1 MATRSI
7 IAKTQPSGKI
17 KASYCHFDGYPEH
30 NGKILASYYT
40 DKKKINALLAEGEIS
55 VLGHNIGKKIDFND
69 YQLCHA
75 LNQCRFYHRDRGE
88 KLRKHTVK
96 DASEL
101 EEYAKVDSVL
111 SAAKSKQIQL
121 LQARDK
127 SNEELIKTLQ
137 PKWYENQY
145 LWLGIGFVLGK
156 L

>member
-55 VLGHNIGKKIDFND
+55 VLGHNIGKKIDFDD

-88 KLRKHTVK
+88 KLRKNTVK

-101 EEYAKVDSVL
+101 EEYANDCNAEFVYLFKENKWHVLNVYDSG
-111 SAAKSKQIQL
+111 
-121 LQARDK
+121 D
-127 SNEELIKTLQ
+127 
-137 PKWYENQY
+137 
-145 LWLGIGFVLGK
+145 FVLLESILK
-156 L
+156 P

>member
-55 VLGHNIGKKIDFND
+55 VLGRNIGEKIDFDD

-88 KLRKHTVK
+88 KLRKNTVR

-101 EEYAKVDSVL
+101 EEYANDCNAEFVYLFKENKWHVLNVYDSG
-111 SAAKSKQIQL
+111 
-121 LQARDK
+121 D
-127 SNEELIKTLQ
+127 
-137 PKWYENQY
+137 
-145 LWLGIGFVLGK
+145 FVLLESILK
-156 L
+156 P

>member
-1 MATRSI
+1 MSTRSI

-88 KLRKHTVK
+88 KLRKNTVK

-101 EEYAKVDSVL
+101 EEYANDCNAEFVYLFKENKWHVL
-111 SAAKSKQIQL
+111 NVY
-121 LQARDK
+121 D
-127 SNEELIKTLQ
+127 N
-137 PKWYENQY
+137 
-145 LWLGIGFVLGK
+145 GDFVLLESILK
-156 L
+156 P

>member
-1 MATRSI
+1 MATRSV

-40 DKKKINALLAEGEIS
+40 DKKKINSLLAEGEIS
-55 VLGHNIGKKIDFND
+55 VLGRNIGEKIDFDD

-88 KLRKHTVK
+88 KLRKNTVR

-101 EEYAKVDSVL
+101 EEYANDCNAEFVYLFKENKWHVLNVYDSG
-111 SAAKSKQIQL
+111 
-121 LQARDK
+121 D
-127 SNEELIKTLQ
+127 
-137 PKWYENQY
+137 
-145 LWLGIGFVLGK
+145 FVLLESILK
-156 L
+156 P

>member
-55 VLGHNIGKKIDFND
+55 VLGHNIGKKIDFDD

-88 KLRKHTVK
+88 KLRKNTVK

-101 EEYAKVDSVL
+101 EEYANDCNAEFVYLFKENKWHVL
-111 SAAKSKQIQL
+111 NVY
-121 LQARDK
+121 D
-127 SNEELIKTLQ
+127 N
-137 PKWYENQY
+137 
-145 LWLGIGFVLGK
+145 GDFVL
-156 L
+156 LESILEP

>member
-1 MATRSI
+1 MATRSV

-40 DKKKINALLAEGEIS
+40 DKKKINSLLAEGEIS
-55 VLGHNIGKKIDFND
+55 VLGRNIGEKIDFDD

-88 KLRKHTVK
+88 KLRKNTVR

-101 EEYAKVDSVL
+101 EEYANDCNAEFVYLFKENKWHVL
-111 SAAKSKQIQL
+111 NVYNNG
-121 LQARDK
+121 D
-127 SNEELIKTLQ
+127 
-137 PKWYENQY
+137 
-145 LWLGIGFVLGK
+145 FVL
-156 L
+156 LESILEP

>member
-55 VLGHNIGKKIDFND
+55 VLGHNIGKKIDFDD

-88 KLRKHTVK
+88 KLRKNTVK

-101 EEYAKVDSVL
+101 EEYASDCNAEFVYLFKENKWHVLNVYDSG
-111 SAAKSKQIQL
+111 
-121 LQARDK
+121 D
-127 SNEELIKTLQ
+127 
-137 PKWYENQY
+137 
-145 LWLGIGFVLGK
+145 FVLLESILK
-156 L
+156 P

>member
-40 DKKKINALLAEGEIS
+40 DKKKINSLLAEGEIS
-55 VLGHNIGKKIDFND
+55 VLGRNIGEKIDFDD

-88 KLRKHTVK
+88 KLVLEVLE
-96 DASEL
+96 DQCEL
-101 EEYAKVDSVL
+101 ESYGNNDCMAEYIYLFREGEWYILGCSNDYE
-111 SAAKSKQIQL
+111 L
-121 LQARDK
+121 L
-127 SNEELIKTLQ
+127 EERLT
-137 PKWYENQY
+137 
-145 LWLGIGFVLGK
+145 K
-156 L
+156 LNK

>member
-55 VLGHNIGKKIDFND
+55 VLGHNIGKKIDFDD

-88 KLRKHTVK
+88 KLRKNTVE

-101 EEYAKVDSVL
+101 EEYANDCNAEFVYLFKENKWHVL
-111 SAAKSKQIQL
+111 NVYNNG
-121 LQARDK
+121 D
-127 SNEELIKTLQ
+127 
-137 PKWYENQY
+137 
-145 LWLGIGFVLGK
+145 FVL
-156 L
+156 LESILEP

>member
-1 MATRSI
+1 MATRSV

-17 KASYCHFDGYPEH
+17 KASYCHFDGYPEY

-55 VLGHNIGKKIDFND
+55 VLGHNIGEKIDFND

-88 KLRKHTVK
+88 KLRKYTVK

-101 EEYAKVDSVL
+101 EEYASDCNAEFVYLFKENKWHVLNVYDSG
-111 SAAKSKQIQL
+111 
-121 LQARDK
+121 D
-127 SNEELIKTLQ
+127 
-137 PKWYENQY
+137 
-145 LWLGIGFVLGK
+145 FVLLESILK
-156 L
+156 P

>member
-1 MATRSI
+1 MATRSV

-40 DKKKINALLAEGEIS
+40 DKKKINSLLAEGEIS
-55 VLGHNIGKKIDFND
+55 VLGHNIGKKIDFDD

-88 KLRKHTVK
+88 KLRKNTVK

-101 EEYAKVDSVL
+101 EEYANDCNAEFVYLFKENKWHVLNVYDSG
-111 SAAKSKQIQL
+111 
-121 LQARDK
+121 D
-127 SNEELIKTLQ
+127 
-137 PKWYENQY
+137 
-145 LWLGIGFVLGK
+145 FVLLESILK
-156 L
+156 P

>member
-1 MATRSI
+1 MATRSV

-40 DKKKINALLAEGEIS
+40 DKKKINSLLAEGEIS
-55 VLGHNIGKKIDFND
+55 VLGRNIGEKIDFDD

-88 KLRKHTVK
+88 KLRKNTVR

-101 EEYAKVDSVL
+101 EEYANDCNAEFVYLFKENKWHVL
-111 SAAKSKQIQL
+111 NVYNNG
-121 LQARDK
+121 D
-127 SNEELIKTLQ
+127 
-137 PKWYENQY
+137 
-145 LWLGIGFVLGK
+145 FVLLESILK
-156 L
+156 P

>member
-1 MATRSI
+1 MSTRSI

-55 VLGHNIGKKIDFND
+55 VLGYNIGKKIDFDD

-88 KLRKHTVK
+88 ELRKNTVK

-101 EEYAKVDSVL
+101 EEYANDCNAEFVYLFKENKWHVLNVYDSG
-111 SAAKSKQIQL
+111 
-121 LQARDK
+121 D
-127 SNEELIKTLQ
+127 
-137 PKWYENQY
+137 
-145 LWLGIGFVLGK
+145 FVL
-156 L
+156 LESILTP

>member
-1 MATRSI
+1 MATRSV

-55 VLGHNIGKKIDFND
+55 VLGHNIGEKIDFND

-88 KLRKHTVK
+88 KLRKNTAK

-101 EEYAKVDSVL
+101 EEYANDCNAEFVYLFKENKWHVLNVYDSG
-111 SAAKSKQIQL
+111 
-121 LQARDK
+121 D
-127 SNEELIKTLQ
+127 
-137 PKWYENQY
+137 
-145 LWLGIGFVLGK
+145 FVLLESILK
-156 L
+156 P

>member
-17 KASYCHFDGYPEH
+17 KASYCHFDGYPEY

-55 VLGHNIGKKIDFND
+55 VLGHNIGKKIDFDD

-88 KLRKHTVK
+88 KLRKNTVR

-101 EEYAKVDSVL
+101 EEYANDCNAEFVYLFKENKWHVLNVYDSG
-111 SAAKSKQIQL
+111 
-121 LQARDK
+121 D
-127 SNEELIKTLQ
+127 
-137 PKWYENQY
+137 
-145 LWLGIGFVLGK
+145 FVLLESILK
-156 L
+156 P

>member
-1 MATRSI
+1 MATRSV

-55 VLGHNIGKKIDFND
+55 VLGRNIGEKIDFDD

-88 KLRKHTVK
+88 KLRKNTVR

-101 EEYAKVDSVL
+101 EEYANDCNAEFVYLFKENKWHVLNVYDSG
-111 SAAKSKQIQL
+111 
-121 LQARDK
+121 D
-127 SNEELIKTLQ
+127 
-137 PKWYENQY
+137 
-145 LWLGIGFVLGK
+145 FVLLESILK
-156 L
+156 P

>member
-40 DKKKINALLAEGEIS
+40 DKKKINSLLAEGEIS
-55 VLGHNIGKKIDFND
+55 VLGRNIGEKIDFND

-88 KLRKHTVK
+88 KLRKNTVR

-101 EEYAKVDSVL
+101 EEYANDCNAEFVYLFKENKWHVLNVYDSG
-111 SAAKSKQIQL
+111 
-121 LQARDK
+121 D
-127 SNEELIKTLQ
+127 
-137 PKWYENQY
+137 
-145 LWLGIGFVLGK
+145 FVLLENILK
-156 L
+156 P

>member
-1 MATRSI
+1 MATRSV

-88 KLRKHTVK
+88 KLRKNTVR

-101 EEYAKVDSVL
+101 EEYANDCNAEFVYLFKENKWHVL
-111 SAAKSKQIQL
+111 NVY
-121 LQARDK
+121 D
-127 SNEELIKTLQ
+127 N
-137 PKWYENQY
+137 
-145 LWLGIGFVLGK
+145 GDFVL
-156 L
+156 LESILEP

>member
-55 VLGHNIGKKIDFND
+55 VLGHNIGKKIDFDD

-88 KLRKHTVK
+88 KLRKYTVK

-101 EEYAKVDSVL
+101 EEYASDCNAEFVYLFKENKWHVLNVYDS
-111 SAAKSKQIQL
+111 S
-121 LQARDK
+121 D
-127 SNEELIKTLQ
+127 
-137 PKWYENQY
+137 
-145 LWLGIGFVLGK
+145 FVLLESILK
-156 L
+156 P